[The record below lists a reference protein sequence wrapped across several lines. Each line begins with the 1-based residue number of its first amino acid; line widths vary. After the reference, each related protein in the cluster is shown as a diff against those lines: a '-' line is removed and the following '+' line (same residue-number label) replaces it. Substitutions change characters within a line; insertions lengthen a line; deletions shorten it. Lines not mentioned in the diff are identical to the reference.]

1 MATIKFYIRKGKEKA
16 TIYTHL
22 NTGKN
27 EKFRTSTGL
36 TIDPKQWNE
45 KKGFPRNSVASTRQ
59 ITNTLQKFEAFILE
73 QYNHDQANGT
83 EIKKDWLNAQTDT
96 FFNRNQKQVY
106 FSDFIEEFIKEAPT
120 RPNQKGGYGLSHNR
134 ITNIRAFK
142 KHLENYEAHE
152 YKKRLLLSDITNE
165 TLTKF
170 RDFFLD
176 NGYSVNFAG
185 THLSTFKTICLFIQ
199 SKDLELNVKTD
210 KISPLKEK
218 KNEEDIIYLTP
229 EELQKIEALTDLIPS
244 LENTRKWLLL
254 GCEIGQRGG
263 DLLNLT
269 EKNIIEIEGVAVIKL
284 TQQKTGKQV
293 YIPLT
298 PTAQKIVREFP
309 KNIGQTAFNNFAKKL
324 CRLAGINQKVKGR
337 QARTETTATQIVEKE
352 KWEFISSHTCRRSF
366 ASNYYGKIPT
376 STLKTITGHSTEE
389 MFLRYI
395 GKTAFDHAKEM
406 ITAFKL
412 LSQR

>member
-1 MATIKFYIRKGKEKA
+1 MATIKFYIRKGKDKA

-45 KKGFPRNSVASTRQ
+45 KKGYPRNSVAVTRQ
-59 ITNTLQKFEAFILE
+59 LTNTLQKFEAFILE

-83 EIKKDWLNAQTDT
+83 EIKKDWLNTKTDT
-96 FFNRNQKQVY
+96 FFNRNQKRLY
-106 FSDFIEEFIKEAPT
+106 FSDFIEELIQEAQT
-120 RPNQKGGYGLSHNR
+120 RPNQKGGYGLSLNR
-134 ITNIRAFK
+134 IKNIRAFK
-142 KHLENYEAHE
+142 KHLENYEAQE
-152 YKKRLLLSDITNE
+152 LKKRLTLSDVKNE

-170 RDFFLD
+170 RDYLLSK
-176 NGYSVNFAG
+176 GYSVNCTG
-185 THLSTFKTICLFIQ
+185 SHLSTFKTICVFIQ
-199 SKDLELNVKTD
+199 GKDLELSVKTE

-218 KNEEDIIYLTP
+218 KTEEDIIYLTT

-269 EKNIIEIEGVAVIKL
+269 EKNIIEIEGVKVVKL

-293 YIPLT
+293 FIPLT
-298 PTAQKIVREFP
+298 PTAQKIVQDFP
-309 KNIGQTAFNNFAKKL
+309 KNIGQSAFNQFVKKL
-324 CRLAGINQKVKGR
+324 CRLAGITQKVKGR
-337 QARTETTATQIVEKE
+337 QTRTETTATQIVEKE

-376 STLKTITGHSTEE
+376 ATLKMITGHSTEE

-406 ITAFKL
+406 ITAFKML
-412 LSQR
+412 KM